1 MPRAANRPPEQ
12 TSLIDCTNANNFTEV
27 AGAGVTRTTDS
38 SVTYNGAATTRVF
51 VPAALA
57 TNFEIGVNT
66 ASVNFPYLTPGAPV
80 PFSIGVILRTDRPAR
95 ITGGSVYIGDS
106 SYTNFA
112 TGLMSAI
119 SANDGWQFMLTGAT
133 WTPTGSPTYSGAR
146 RTKIRIMVLA
156 GEDANVWIAG
166 YVIFARNRPAFV
178 LTCDDGY
185 DEFYSYLYPACV
197 SRGIPVSM
205 SIASGLVGQSGHVT
219 AAQCR
224 EMQAD
229 PSGLVELVNH
239 ARLNDNYN
247 TLGLAAYMNDVL
259 ECRRFLQSVGATDSS
274 SCHVYVQGQ
283 FDATLQRA
291 LMDNGFTCA
300 REVGASDRSWNRQ
313 DMYYNPMR
321 RFALPASCNLE
332 DTQPLATVQGYINK
346 AIATGGLFVAMGHR
360 FEAAAGTITWT
371 QADMN
376 SLLDWLALQAKQGL
390 IDLLKMSEIPTRYVN
405 GVRARD

>member
-1 MPRAANRPPEQ
+1 MPRAADRPPVQ
-12 TSLIDCTNANNFTEV
+12 TTLIDCTNAANFTELS
-27 AGAGVTRTTDS
+27 GAGVTRTTDAA
-38 SVTYNGAATTRVF
+38 VTYNGAATTRVF

-66 ASVNFPYLTPGAPV
+66 AAVNFPYLSTGAPV
-80 PFSIGVILRTDRPAR
+80 NNAIGVILRTDKPSR
-95 ITGGSVYIGDS
+95 ITGGSVYVGDASYANFGLS
-106 SYTNFA
+106 SMA
-112 TGLMSAI
+112 AI
-119 SANDGWQFMLTGAT
+119 AANDDWQLMLTGA
-133 WTPTGSPTYSGAR
+133 WTPTGSPVYSGLR
-146 RTKIRIMVLA
+146 RTKVRITVQA
-156 GEDANVWIAG
+156 GEDANVWVAG
-166 YVIFARNRPAFV
+166 FVMFSRNRAAFV

-229 PSGLVELVNH
+229 PSGLVELTNH
-239 ARLNDNYN
+239 ARVNDSYN

-259 ECRRFLQSVGATDSS
+259 ECRRFLQDMGAKESA
-274 SCHVYVQGQ
+274 SCHVYVQGV

-291 LMDNGFTCA
+291 LMDNDFGCA
-300 REVGASDRSWNRQ
+300 RGVGASDRSWSRQ
-313 DMYYNPMR
+313 DMYFNPLR

-332 DTQPLATVQGYINK
+332 DTQPLATVQGYINN
-346 AIATGGLFVAMGHR
+346 AIATGGAFIAMGHR

-376 SLLDWLALQAKQGL
+376 SLLDWLALCAKQGL
-390 IDLLKMSEIPTRYVN
+390 IDLLKLSDVVPNYVQ
-405 GVRARD
+405 GLRL